1 VRQLDTRN
9 TERSDSLMRHAS
21 FTLHTI
27 VLAAVFTLAAAT
39 AASAAQP
46 PNPCGILPAH
56 TLAVSF
62 HGAVPASH
70 LTVRHERGKTFR
82 TCTWRQGKASLSVT
96 TGPSY
101 VLGGF
106 GGPPG
111 MIVTK
116 PVHGLGSHSIYSHDD
131 NPQFQ
136 FADVLF
142 MRAPFSGDTH
152 TNGNL
157 PFVDILAL
165 ARDVYRAE

>member
-1 VRQLDTRN
+1 MSHPGLILRIIAL
-9 TERSDSLMRHAS
+9 AAG
-21 FTLHTI
+21 FTLS
-27 VLAAVFTLAAAT
+27 
-39 AASAAQP
+39 AASSAGAAP
-46 PNPCGILPAH
+46 APNPCGILTPH
-56 TLAVSF
+56 TLAASF

-70 LTVRHERGKTFR
+70 LTSRHERGKTFK

-106 GGPPG
+106 GGPPS

-116 PVHGLGSHSIYSHDD
+116 PVHGLGPHSIYSHDD

-142 MRAPFSGDTH
+142 MRSPFSGDVH